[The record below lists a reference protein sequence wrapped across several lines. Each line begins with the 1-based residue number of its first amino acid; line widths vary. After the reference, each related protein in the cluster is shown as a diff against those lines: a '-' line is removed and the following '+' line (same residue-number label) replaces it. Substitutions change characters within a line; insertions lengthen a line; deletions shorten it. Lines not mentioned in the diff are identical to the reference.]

1 MKTGN
6 IVYKSI
12 HENHYYHY
20 CNSKILTHENT
31 IILIKLNGSNIEQ
44 LLHNIVSFKRDYCDH
59 TKQED
64 ITISKLFQKKIAVYD
79 KTNNLIIM
87 DIELND
93 KDITI
98 DFNYFNDGSVYIFH
112 PINLINSEK
121 TFFKKI
127 YKRVCQTITCRHNIN
142 MVKINITDFIEK
154 ITCNREKC
162 VYIFDKI
169 YFVIPNHN
177 VSINYVELI
186 SSDFGN
192 LTTSELLPSKTN
204 PNKFMI
210 KTLQTANKN
219 IRFNICVDLI
229 HRYSRNYLEIYY
241 DLKQPVDTDI
251 NIMYKYH
258 IIKQSY

>member
-1 MKTGN
+1 M
-6 IVYKSI
+6 
-12 HENHYYHY
+12 
-20 CNSKILTHENT
+20 
-31 IILIKLNGSNIEQ
+31 Q
-44 LLHNIVSFKRDYCDH
+44 QR
-59 TKQED
+59 
-64 ITISKLFQKKIAVYD
+64 
-79 KTNNLIIM
+79 
-87 DIELND
+87 
-93 KDITI
+93 
-98 DFNYFNDGSVYIFH
+98 
-112 PINLINSEK
+112 
-121 TFFKKI
+121 
-127 YKRVCQTITCRHNIN
+127 
-142 MVKINITDFIEK
+142 
-154 ITCNREKC
+154 KC

-219 IRFNICVDLI
+219 IRFNICVDAI

-241 DLKQPVDTDI
+241 DLKQPVNTDI